1 VSVEISKLSNGLTI
15 ATDSM
20 PGIGTAAVSV
30 AFGAGSRSET
40 ESEHGLA
47 HLLEH
52 MAFKGTSRRSAQR
65 IVEEMEDVGGDLN
78 AETSVEHT
86 SYDARV
92 LEKDVPLALD
102 LLSDILTDPL
112 LLDEELKREKGVIV
126 QEIGAIEDAPD
137 DLVYDLAHEI
147 AFTGQ
152 SVGRPILGTVKSV
165 RALDCAAI
173 TGFLGRHYRA
183 GRGVVSV
190 AGAADHKAIV
200 RLAEDHLGGLAE
212 GAGPDVP
219 KAAWTGGEKRV
230 VRNLEQAHLVL
241 TFPGRALGDED
252 TIALQ
257 IFSNLLGGGM
267 SSRLFQEIREKRGLV
282 YSIQSFHWAFSD
294 CGLFGVYA
302 GTGGEDVAE
311 LVPVMLDEIAGAVET
326 ANETELLRAK
336 AQMRMSLEL
345 AREQP
350 GSRAERL
357 SRQILVLGRPVSAE
371 EVLARLDAVTIED
384 VRRVGRDAIA
394 AAPALAAIG
403 PVRGLPPLDRITERL
418 GSRAAA
424 A

>member
-1 VSVEISKLSNGLTI
+1 MSVEISKLANGLTV
-15 ATDSM
+15 ATDTM

-30 AFGAGSRSET
+30 SFGAGSRSET
-40 ESEHGLA
+40 DSEHGLA

-78 AETSVEHT
+78 AATSVEQT

-112 LLDEELKREKGVIV
+112 LLDEELKREKGVII

-147 AFTGQ
+147 AFAGQ
-152 SVGRPILGTVKSV
+152 SVGRPILGTPKSV
-165 RALDCAAI
+165 KALDKAAI

-183 GRGVVSV
+183 GAGVVSV

-200 RLAEDHLGGLAE
+200 RLAEDHLGGLASGE
-212 GAGPDVP
+212 GP
-219 KAAWTGGEKRV
+219 KAPQAVWTGGEKRV
-230 VRNLEQAHLVL
+230 QKNLEQAHLVL

-311 LVPVMLDEIAGAVET
+311 LTPVMLDEIAGAART
-326 ANETELLRAK
+326 ANETEVLRAK
-336 AQMRMSLEL
+336 AQLRMALEL
-345 AREQP
+345 SREQP

-357 SRQILVLGRPVSAE
+357 SRQILVLGRPVSSE
-371 EVLARLDAVTIED
+371 EVLTRLEAVTVED
-384 VRRVGRDAIA
+384 VRRVGLEAIS
-394 AAPALAAIG
+394 AAPALAALG
-403 PVRGLPPLDRITERL
+403 PVRGLPPLERINERL
-418 GSRAAA
+418 GSARVAA
-424 A
+424 

>member
-1 VSVEISKLSNGLTI
+1 VSIEISKLSNGLTI

-52 MAFKGTSRRSAQR
+52 MAFKGTTRRSAQQ
-65 IVEEMEDVGGDLN
+65 IVEDMEDVGGDLN
-78 AETSVEHT
+78 AATSIEQT

-92 LEKDVPLALD
+92 LEKDVPLAIDILA
-102 LLSDILTDPL
+102 DILTDPL
-112 LLDEELKREKGVIV
+112 LLDDELKREKGVII
-126 QEIGAIEDAPD
+126 QEIGAIEDTPD

-147 AFTGQ
+147 AFSGQ
-152 SVGRPILGTVKSV
+152 SVGRPILGTPKSV
-165 RALDCAAI
+165 KALDQNAI

-183 GRGVVSV
+183 GSGVVSV

-200 RLAEDHLGGLAE
+200 RLAEDHLGGLASGE
-212 GAGPDVP
+212 GP
-219 KAAWTGGEKRV
+219 KETPAVWTGGEKRV
-230 VRNLEQAHLVL
+230 IRDLEQAHVVL

-267 SSRLFQEIREKRGLV
+267 SSRLFQEVREKRGLV
-282 YSIQSFHWAFSD
+282 YSIQTFHWAFAD

-302 GTGGEDVAE
+302 GTGEEDVAE
-311 LVPVMLDEIAGAVET
+311 LTPVMLDEIAGAART
-326 ANETELLRAK
+326 ANEIELQRAK
-336 AQMRMSLEL
+336 AQLRMSLEL
-345 AREQP
+345 SREQP

-357 SRQILVLGRPVSAE
+357 ARQILILGRPVGAD
-371 EVLARLDAVTIED
+371 EVLRRLEAVTVED
-384 VRRVGRDAIA
+384 VRRVGLAAIS

-403 PVRGLPPLDRITERL
+403 PVGGLPPLDRITGRL
-418 GSRAAA
+418 GSTAVAA
-424 A
+424 